1 MFEAMAP
8 YAGMPIRLLLG
19 NLWCFGPVLVKV
31 LPRLSP
37 QAGGLIGTTV
47 MFNDVVSSEKGLV
60 CTAKVTLRSVDE
72 ADVKEDIKNLTK
84 LAEKYGIKAEQG
96 KRWEF
101 PVPSDPGLQPFQILR
116 ECVYEI
122 FPDSPVIPY
131 ILPAGT
137 DARTLTDLCRCV
149 LRFAPI
155 RMSKE
160 QLANIHSR
168 NENMDISALASCV
181 AFYRRFLEYY
191 EEETK

>member
-1 MFEAMAP
+1 M
-8 YAGMPIRLLLG
+8 
-19 NLWCFGPVLVKV
+19 
-31 LPRLSP
+31 LPKLSA

-60 CTAKVTLRSVDE
+60 CTAKVTLRSVNE
-72 ADVKEDIKNLTK
+72 ADVRIDIENLTK
-84 LAEKYGIKAEQG
+84 LAAKYGIKTEQG
-96 KRWEF
+96 VRWEIHA
-101 PVPSDPGLQPFQILR
+101 PADPSLPSFEILSK
-116 ECVYEI
+116 CVEEI

-137 DARTLTDLCRCV
+137 DARTLTDVCKCV
-149 LRFAPI
+149 LRFAPL

-160 QLANIHSR
+160 QLASIHSR
-168 NENMDISALASCV
+168 NENLDVSALGSCV